1 LSALQS
7 KELIMTSLNTTKR
20 RVAAAVGVAAAGLAF
35 IAPACGD
42 AQYKVDRTYCMS
54 GEASEARDLCLN
66 EAAAAQAE
74 RQKGLHRATTHHR
87 HPSVSKDAPAAPEKH
102 GTNS

>member
-1 LSALQS
+1 
-7 KELIMTSLNTTKR
+7 MTSLNTTKR

-35 IAPACGD
+35 IAPAYGD
-42 AQYKVDRTYCMS
+42 AQYKADRKYCMS
-54 GEASEARDLCLN
+54 GEAAEARDLCLK

-74 RQKGLHRATTHHR
+74 RQKGLHRAVTHHKR
-87 HPSVSKDAPAAPEKH
+87 RSLSKAAAAAPQKH